1 MGGRSSLVVLRW
13 SVGTFAG
20 LAGTSTRCGPWT
32 VFDDRAADFKRIYNL
47 TVPSSGEYALFLQ

>member
-1 MGGRSSLVVLRW
+1 MGGRPSLVVLRW

-32 VFDDRAADFKRIYNL
+32 VFDDRAADFKLIYNL
-47 TVPSSGEYALFLQ
+47 TVPSSGE